1 MLQIG
6 DFMIERL
13 KTEILKEF
21 SLKCCYPKNSFVFY
35 ENDLCDKIGYIV
47 EGRLHL
53 VHFTT
58 SGEEKILA
66 ELNTGDIFGDFLINS
81 EYPYFP
87 GNLVCLEETSVC
99 FLKKDKLNKL
109 LVSNDSFR
117 DLYLKQLSD
126 KALKL
131 NQHNKIL
138 LQKSL
143 KDKILLYINNR
154 ITSDKSFIIKIDNK
168 QTLANYLN
176 VTRQSLSREM
186 KLMKKDN
193 LIDFN
198 KKYIWLKEDNL

>member
-13 KTEILKEF
+13 NNEILREF
-21 SLKCCYPKNSFVFY
+21 SLKCCYPKNNFVCY

-47 EGRLHL
+47 EGSLQL

-58 SGEEKILA
+58 NGEEKILA
-66 ELNTGDIFGDFLINS
+66 ELKSGDIFGDFLINS

-87 GNLVCLEETSVC
+87 GNLVCLEETSIC
-99 FLKKDKLNKL
+99 FLEKEKLNKL
-109 LVSNDSFR
+109 LVSNDAFR
-117 DLYLKQLSD
+117 NIYLKQLSD
-126 KALKL
+126 KALQL

-143 KDKILLYINNR
+143 KDKILMYINNR
-154 ITSDKSFIIKIDNK
+154 ITIDKSFIIRINNK

-193 LIDFN
+193 LIDYN
-198 KKYIWLKEDNL
+198 KKYIWLKEEN